1 VRLLGEVLVSGRNID
16 ERAHNRLFEVQPE
29 DSTDRNASPRLVL
42 ALAHKQTTMGLHN
55 PDGQSHA
62 SALRL
67 GREEHLEHALGF
79 VGGKLDTRIT
89 HCYQ

>member
-1 VRLLGEVLVSGRNID
+1 
-16 ERAHNRLFEVQPE
+16 
-29 DSTDRNASPRLVL
+29 
-42 ALAHKQTTMGLHN
+42 MGLDN

-79 VGGKLDTRIT
+79 VGGKPDTRIT